1 VLGVLSKNL
10 SGQSSRASRLSRGL
24 ATKRHHWRTIVRRA
38 TAAGPYV
45 DEPWSRSVLSLVIL
59 AGILSV
65 AATDKAAGPSV
76 SVVSLY
82 ILPLALTAL
91 IYPLRVGVALSVLCL
106 LLHHIVESFS
116 NSGFLH
122 LGRDLVTLAGY
133 VFVVVVVNQLGRQRD
148 RLAAVAQQQRDEL
161 ASEIQLATEVQQ
173 SILPRTVPSIP
184 GFEVAAKMYPAK
196 MVAGDYYGFFELA
209 NGDIAFAVGDVSGKG
224 VAAGLLMPSIE
235 IALRL
240 DLPRHPR
247 SSELI
252 QGFNDVVCQVT
263 GGKRFISLFYGRLS
277 PSWRQLE
284 YTNAGHNPPLLLRA
298 GCPPQQLCAGGA
310 VLGVIPHAQYASERI
325 ELKKGDLLIL
335 YTDGLVEAESPEGE
349 SYSIQRLESTARAH
363 LEDPVARIAEA
374 IYASVIEFRRN
385 NALEDDATLLLLKAV

>member
-1 VLGVLSKNL
+1 
-10 SGQSSRASRLSRGL
+10 
-24 ATKRHHWRTIVRRA
+24 
-38 TAAGPYV
+38 V

-82 ILPLALTAL
+82 FLPLALTAL

-106 LLHHIVESFS
+106 LLHHIAEPFS

-122 LGRDLVTLAGY
+122 LGRDLITLAGY

-263 GGKRFISLFYGRLS
+263 GGKRFISLFYARLS
-277 PSWRQLE
+277 PSSRQLE

-298 GCPPQQLCAGGA
+298 GCPPQQLRAGGP
-310 VLGVIPHAQYASERI
+310 VLGVIPHAHYASERI

-349 SYSIQRLESTARAH
+349 SYSVQRLESTARAH
-363 LEDPVARIAEA
+363 LEDPVASIAEA

>member
-1 VLGVLSKNL
+1 MKE
-10 SGQSSRASRLSRGL
+10 
-24 ATKRHHWRTIVRRA
+24 HHWRTIVRRA

-45 DEPWSRSVLSLVIL
+45 DELWSRSVLSLVIL
-59 AGILSV
+59 AGIVSV
-65 AATDKAAGPSV
+65 AVTDKAVGPSV

-82 ILPLALTAL
+82 FLPLALTAL
-91 IYPLRVGVALSVLCL
+91 IHPLRVGVALSIVCL
-106 LLHHIVESFS
+106 LMHHIVEPFS
-116 NSGFLH
+116 NFGLLY
-122 LGRDLVTLAGY
+122 LGRDLMTLAGY
-133 VFVVVVVNQLGRQRD
+133 VFVVIVVNQLGRQRN

-161 ASEIQLATEVQQ
+161 AGEIQLATEVQQ

-184 GFEVAAKMYPAK
+184 GFDVAAKMYPAR

-209 NGDIAFAVGDVSGKG
+209 NGDIALAVGDVSGKG

-263 GGKRFISLFYGRLS
+263 AGKRFISLFYARLS
-277 PSWRQLE
+277 PSSRRFE

-298 GCPPQQLCAGGA
+298 GCPPQQLCTGGP
-310 VLGVIPHAQYASERI
+310 VLGIIPHAQYENESV

-335 YTDGLVEAESPEGE
+335 YTDGLVEAENPEGE
-349 SYSIQRLESTARAH
+349 SYSVQRLESLAWAH
-363 LEDPVARIAEA
+363 LEDPATRIVEA
-374 IYASVIEFRRN
+374 IYASVIEFRRYSV
-385 NALEDDATLLLLKAV
+385 LEDDATLLLLKAV